1 MTISPPERGSDAKSQ
16 VEKVDNPATFELFGK
31 PGHFDRALA
40 KGPKTTSWV
49 WNLHANA
56 HDFDA
61 HTSDL
66 QEVSRRIFSAHFGH
80 LAVIF
85 IWLSGAFFHG
95 ARFSNYSGWLAD
107 PTHVKPS
114 AQVVWPVFGQEILNG
129 DVGAGFHGIQI
140 TSGLFHVWRGWG
152 ITSETQL
159 MALAIGALVMAGLML
174 NAGVFHYHKA
184 APKLEWFQNVESM
197 LNHHLAG
204 LLGLGSLSWAGHLIH
219 VSAPV
224 SKLMDAIDAGQ
235 PLVLDGKT
243 IATVADIP
251 LPHEFFN
258 QDLLAQL
265 YPGIGAG
272 IGAFFSGNWA
282 AYSDFLTFKG
292 GLNPV
297 TGSLWMT
304 DIAHHH
310 VAIAVLFIVA
320 GHMYRTNWG
329 IGHSI
334 KEIHEGQ
341 KGDPLLFP
349 APNGHDGLYEFLT
362 TSWHAQL
369 GVNLAMLGSLSIIV
383 AQHMYAM
390 PPYAYMA
397 VDYPTQIGLF
407 THHMWIGGFLIVG
420 GAAHA
425 AIAMVRDYDPAKHVD
440 NVLDRV
446 LKARD
451 AIISHLNWVCIWL
464 GAHSFGLYI
473 HNDTMR
479 ALGRPQ
485 DMFSDSAIS
494 IQPIFAQWIQNAH
507 AAAAGSTAPNALAGV
522 SEVFNGSVVAIG
534 GKVAAAPM
542 PLGTADFMVH
552 HIHAFT
558 IHVTVLILLKGVL
571 YARSSRLIPDKAN
584 LGFRF
589 SCDGPG
595 RGGTCQVSAWDHVFL
610 GLFWMYNSLSIVI
623 FHFSWKMQSDIWGTV
638 NADGSVQHIT
648 NGNFA
653 QSAIT
658 INGWLR
664 DYLWAQAVQVI
675 NSYGSNT
682 SAYGLMFLGAHFIW
696 AFSLMFLFSG
706 RGYWQELIESIVWAH
721 NKLKV
726 APAIQ
731 PRALS
736 IIQGRAVGVA
746 HYLLGGI
753 ATTWAFFHAHILVV
767 G

>member
-1 MTISPPERGSDAKSQ
+1 MTISPPERGSSAKNQ

-31 PGHFDRALA
+31 PGHFDRSLA
-40 KGPKTTSWV
+40 KGPKTTSWI

-114 AQVVWPVFGQEILNG
+114 AQVVWPIFGQEILNG
-129 DVGAGFHGIQI
+129 DMGAGFQGIQI

-224 SKLMDAIDAGQ
+224 TKLMDAIDAGQ

-369 GVNLAMLGSLSIIV
+369 GLNLAMLGSLSIIV

-390 PPYAYMA
+390 PPYAYIA
-397 VDYPTQIGLF
+397 IDYPTQIGLF

-425 AIAMVRDYDPAKHVD
+425 AIAMVRDYDPAKHID

-522 SEVFNGSVVAIG
+522 SEVFNGSVVAVG

>member
-40 KGPKTTSWV
+40 KGPKTTTWV

-114 AQVVWPVFGQEILNG
+114 AQQVWAIFGQEILNG
-129 DVGAGFHGIQI
+129 DMGAGFQGIQI

-219 VSAPV
+219 VSAPIT
-224 SKLMDAIDAGQ
+224 KLTDAIDAGQ
-235 PLVLDGKT
+235 PLVLNGKT
-243 IATVADIP
+243 IASVADIP

-265 YPGIGAG
+265 YPGFSAG
-272 IGAFFSGNWA
+272 VGAFFSGNWA

-349 APNGHDGLYEFLT
+349 ATNGHDGLYEFMT

-369 GVNLAMLGSLSIIV
+369 GINLALLGSLSIIV

-397 VDYPTQIGLF
+397 IDYPTQIGVF
-407 THHMWIGGFLIVG
+407 THHIWIGGFLIVG
-420 GAAHA
+420 AGAHA
-425 AIAMVRDYDPAKHVD
+425 AIAMVRDYDPAKHID

-494 IQPIFAQWIQNAH
+494 IQPIFAQWIQSVH
-507 AAAAGSTAPNALAGV
+507 ASAAGSTAPNALAGV
-522 SEVFNGSVVAIG
+522 SEVFNGSVVAVG

-610 GLFWMYNSLSIVI
+610 GLFWMYNSLSVVI

-638 NADGSVQHIT
+638 NADGSVAHIT

-682 SAYGLMFLGAHFIW
+682 AAYGIMFLGAHFVF

>member
-40 KGPKTTSWV
+40 KGPKTTTWV

-114 AQVVWPVFGQEILNG
+114 AQQVWAVFGQEVLNG
-129 DVGAGFHGIQI
+129 DMGAGFQGIQI
-140 TSGLFHVWRGWG
+140 TSGLFQMWRAWG

-204 LLGLGSLSWAGHLIH
+204 LLGLGSLSWAGHVIH

-224 SKLMDAIDAGQ
+224 TKLMDAIDAGQ
-235 PLVLDGKT
+235 PLVLNGKT
-243 IATVADIP
+243 IASAADIP

-265 YPGIGAG
+265 YPGFSAG
-272 IGAFFSGNWA
+272 VGAFFSGNWA

-310 VAIAVLFIVA
+310 VAIAVMFIVA

-349 APNGHDGLYEFLT
+349 ATNGHDGLYDFMT
-362 TSWHAQL
+362 NSWHAQL
-369 GVNLAMLGSLSIIV
+369 AVNLAIGGSVSIIV

-390 PPYAYMA
+390 PPYPYQAI
-397 VDYPTQIGLF
+397 DYPTQIGLF
-407 THHMWIGGFLIVG
+407 THHIWIGGFLIVG
-420 GAAHA
+420 AGAHA
-425 AIAMVRDYDPAKHVD
+425 AIAMVRDYDPAKHID

-494 IQPIFAQWIQNAH
+494 IQPIFAQWIQNVH

-522 SEVFNGSVVAIG
+522 SEVFNGSVVAVG

-638 NADGSVQHIT
+638 NADGSVAHIT

-682 SAYGLMFLGAHFIW
+682 AAYGIMFLGAHFVF

>member
-40 KGPKTTSWV
+40 KGPKTTTWV

-114 AQVVWPVFGQEILNG
+114 AQQVWAVFGQEVLNG
-129 DVGAGFHGIQI
+129 DMGAGFQGIQI
-140 TSGLFHVWRGWG
+140 TSGLFQMWRAWG

-204 LLGLGSLSWAGHLIH
+204 LLGLGSLSWAGHVIH

-224 SKLMDAIDAGQ
+224 TKLMDAIDAGQ
-235 PLVLDGKT
+235 PLVLNGKT
-243 IATVADIP
+243 IASAADIP

-265 YPGIGAG
+265 YPGFSAG
-272 IGAFFSGNWA
+272 VGAFFSGNWA

-310 VAIAVLFIVA
+310 VAIAVMFIVA

-349 APNGHDGLYEFLT
+349 ATNGHDGLYDFMT
-362 TSWHAQL
+362 NSWHAQL
-369 GVNLAMLGSLSIIV
+369 AVNLAIGGSVSIIV

-390 PPYAYMA
+390 PPYPYQAI
-397 VDYPTQIGLF
+397 DYPTQIGLF
-407 THHMWIGGFLIVG
+407 THHIWIGGFLIVG
-420 GAAHA
+420 AGAHA
-425 AIAMVRDYDPAKHVD
+425 AIAMVRDYDPAKHID

-494 IQPIFAQWIQNAH
+494 IQPIFAQWIQNVH

-522 SEVFNGSVVAIG
+522 SEVFNGSVVAVG

-610 GLFWMYNSLSIVI
+610 GLFWMYNSLSVVI

-638 NADGSVQHIT
+638 NADGSVAHIT

-664 DYLWAQAVQVI
+664 DFLWAQAVQVI

-682 SAYGLMFLGAHFIW
+682 AAYGIMFLGAHFVF

>member
-522 SEVFNGSVVAIG
+522 SEVFNGSVVAVG